1 MNTAKPMNF
10 PAFPPEAM
18 KAAAAATAT
27 KTAAVT
33 VVTVVTI
40 VTIVTIVTDDPVR
53 SWRYATPAVSR
64 CMSAT
69 VPQSL
74 KITYFVNAVLRMRLS
89 RSRRRARRT
98 TTDCHGSGKDG
109 VIR

>member
-33 VVTVVTI
+33 V

>member
-10 PAFPPEAM
+10 PAFPPEAT
-18 KAAAAATAT
+18 KTAAAATAT

-33 VVTVVTI
+33 V
-40 VTIVTIVTDDPVR
+40 VTIVTDDPVR

>member
-33 VVTVVTI
+33 AVTV

-89 RSRRRARRT
+89 HSRRRARRT

>member
-33 VVTVVTI
+33 VVTI

-53 SWRYATPAVSR
+53 SWRYATHAVSR

>member
-33 VVTVVTI
+33 AVTV
-40 VTIVTIVTDDPVR
+40 VTIVTDDPVR

-89 RSRRRARRT
+89 RSRLRARRT

>member
-10 PAFPPEAM
+10 PAFPPEAT

-33 VVTVVTI
+33 AVTV

-53 SWRYATPAVSR
+53 SWRYATHAVSR

>member
-10 PAFPPEAM
+10 PAFPPEAT
-18 KAAAAATAT
+18 KTAAAATAT

-33 VVTVVTI
+33 AVTV

-74 KITYFVNAVLRMRLS
+74 KITYFVNAVLRMLRS

>member
-33 VVTVVTI
+33 VVTI

-53 SWRYATPAVSR
+53 SWRYATHAVSR

-74 KITYFVNAVLRMRLS
+74 KITYFVNAVLRMRRS

-98 TTDCHGSGKDG
+98 TTDRHGSGKDG

>member
-10 PAFPPEAM
+10 PAFPPEAT
-18 KAAAAATAT
+18 KTATAT

-33 VVTVVTI
+33 AVTV

-89 RSRRRARRT
+89 HSRRRARRT